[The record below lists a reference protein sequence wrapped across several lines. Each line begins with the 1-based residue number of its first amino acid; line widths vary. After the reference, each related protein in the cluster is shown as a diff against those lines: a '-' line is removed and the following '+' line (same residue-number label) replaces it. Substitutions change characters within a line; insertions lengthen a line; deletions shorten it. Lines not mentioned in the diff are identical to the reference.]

1 MDPWHIEPLD
11 LTIRLV
17 LALLLGGLIGLERE
31 KNNHPAGLR
40 THILVCVGSALLML
54 LSMYGFSAFVDE
66 GNVRLDPARL
76 AAQVIPG
83 IGFLGAG
90 TIIRNGFSITGLTTA
105 ASLWVAAAI
114 GLSVGAGFYYAAFL
128 STAVVLISLWTL
140 NIVEKKYFENRR
152 TYWLKLVTNQKHGTL
167 THISSN
173 LERKGITIRQISMEE
188 NDWESEENA
197 EKHERLTLSILIRV
211 SKPSLLI
218 TITEEM
224 KLLPGIEKVSVES
237 A

>member
-1 MDPWHIEPLD
+1 MDPWHIEPFD
-11 LTIRLV
+11 LTLRLI
-17 LALLLGGLIGLERE
+17 LALFLGGLIGLERE

-90 TIIRNGFSITGLTTA
+90 TIIRNGFSVMGLTTA

-114 GLSVGAGFYYAAFL
+114 GLSVGAGFYYASFL
-128 STAVVLISLWTL
+128 STALVLISLWTL
-140 NIVEKKYFENRR
+140 NIVEKKYFENKQ
-152 TYWLKLVTNQKHGTL
+152 TYWLKLVTKQKQGTL
-167 THISSN
+167 AHISAN
-173 LERKGITIRQISMEE
+173 LERRGIAIRQISMEE
-188 NDWESEENA
+188 SDWEQSESA
-197 EKHERLTLSILIRV
+197 DRPDRLTLSILIRV
-211 SKPSLLI
+211 SKPELLI
-218 TITEEM
+218 EVTEEM
-224 KLLPGIEKVSVES
+224 KLLPGMERVGIET